1 MSDVVPV
8 SQLGPEIHII
18 LKSIKFRTGS
28 KCWFAYNL
36 YLQAKWIKEPFFSQK
51 VADRIHIPV
60 VQHDAILLKW
70 MYHPLSKYTRI
81 FCKYFPTS
89 CSSMMY
95 HKIKRTFDKHNV
107 RSWPPEPCIVAT
119 CWGIADCMVRH
130 YTRSIQGHCQGCAV
144 PYARH
149 FCLSMLSFRTH
160 QCTAEPL
167 LEQALDMH
175 PGISSRVQK
184 LKWNNYSYAISI
196 EVATVG
202 VSHLWPASVH
212 FLGLLIF
219 LLWNSN
225 DTIIR
230 FLRYGILI
238 PVWCYTWR
246 ATCF

>member
-1 MSDVVPV
+1 MMRYCWK
-8 SQLGPEIHII
+8 ECI
-18 LKSIKFRTGS
+18 LNQDF
-28 KCWFAYNL
+28 
-36 YLQAKWIKEPFFSQK
+36 LQVFW
-51 VADRIHIPV
+51 
-60 VQHDAILLKW
+60 
-70 MYHPLSKYTRI
+70 
-81 FCKYFPTS
+81 CS
-89 CSSMMY
+89 CRVMR
-95 HKIKRTFDKHNV
+95 HRIKRTFDKHNV
-107 RSWPPEPCIVAT
+107 RSWPPEFCIAAT
-119 CWGIADCMVRH
+119 CWGIAVCTVSH
-130 YTRSIQGHCQGCAV
+130 YTRSNQGHCQGCAV

-196 EVATVG
+196 EVTTVG
-202 VSHLWPASVH
+202 DSHLGPASVH